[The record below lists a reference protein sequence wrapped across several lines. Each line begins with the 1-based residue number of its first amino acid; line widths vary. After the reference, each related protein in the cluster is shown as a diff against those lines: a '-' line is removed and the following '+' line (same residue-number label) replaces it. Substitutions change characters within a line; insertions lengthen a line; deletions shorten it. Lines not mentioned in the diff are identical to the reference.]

1 MLVYQRIDT
10 LYRLG
15 LAQSHRT
22 ALAWA
27 SGHGNAHAVRE
38 LLQARHGQTAEGGK
52 TRGKIKVRRCQN
64 HQNMG
69 FIDDIWN
76 FPLIS
81 FLAMKDGI

>member
-1 MLVYQRIDT
+1 
-10 LYRLG
+10 LG

-52 TRGKIKVRRCQN
+52 TGGKSRSEYAKIIKIWVLY
-64 HQNMG
+64 
-69 FIDDIWN
+69 IYDIWN
-76 FPLIS
+76 FPF